1 MSDDFDFEPGH
12 GSLDRVL
19 RGRGDLLEPPDD
31 AWSTIARRA
40 RRRKRTKALLT
51 AAAGITVVAGATP
64 AVLAVRGSSDNQR
77 LQVAESPP
85 HSELSKSFGVSE
97 NPAVH
102 PSLSRLVPTSVSFV
116 TQSRGWVSGVLRV
129 RGGTVAGGLA
139 HTEDAGT
146 TWVIEAPR
154 PMPEGTVRF
163 ADSKQGLSFG
173 DEYQATDDGG
183 LTWQTLPSPGYIAD
197 LETANGVI
205 WALVRSDVRSERLE
219 LYQATLTDPTLVR
232 VSAVAPIGHRDAA
245 ITLRGHAIYITGGH
259 DMWATT
265 NDGFSWRHPRN
276 PCGGGS
282 QSFATWSATGIA
294 AECTPARGLGSIFE
308 SLDAGQDWT
317 NIANVP
323 HVRAGVGTLSAGSP
337 DDLMI
342 TTGTA
347 PPFISHHHGNR
358 WSRAGVTGPVV
369 FAAYISG
376 SHVVGVTDG
385 RGPTFVTSFD
395 AGRTWTQTPLSSTAL
410 R

>member
-1 MSDDFDFEPGH
+1 MSDDFDFDDGH

-19 RGRGDLLEPPDD
+19 RGRGDLLEPPEETW
-31 AWSTIARRA
+31 ASITRRA
-40 RRRKRTKALLT
+40 KRRKRTKAIL
-51 AAAGITVVAGATP
+51 AGAAGIMVVAGATP

-77 LQVAESPP
+77 LQIASSPP
-85 HSELSKSFGVSE
+85 HSALSKSLGVSG
-97 NPAVH
+97 NPAVR

-116 TQSRGWVSGVLRV
+116 TQSLGWVSGVLRV
-129 RGGTVAGGLA
+129 PGGTVAGGLA
-139 HTEDAGT
+139 HTEDAGA
-146 TWVIEAPR
+146 TWSIEAPR
-154 PMPEGTVRF
+154 PMPDGAVRF

-173 DEYQATDDGG
+173 GSYQATDDGG
-183 LTWQTLPSPGYIAD
+183 LTWQALPSPGYIAD

-232 VSAVAPIGHRDAA
+232 VSAVAPIGRRDAA
-245 ITLRGHAIYITGGH
+245 ITLRDHAIYITGGD
-259 DMWATT
+259 DMWVTT
-265 NDGFSWRHPRN
+265 NDGYSWRQPRN

-294 AECTPARGLGSIFE
+294 AECTPARGVGSIFE
-308 SLDAGQDWT
+308 SLDAGRDWT

-342 TTGTA
+342 TTGTT
-347 PPFISHHHGNR
+347 PPFVSHHHGNH
-358 WSRAGVTGPVV
+358 WSRAELRGAVT

-376 SHVVGVTDG
+376 SHVVGITGG
-385 RGPTFVTSFD
+385 RRATFVTSFD
-395 AGRTWTQTPLSSTAL
+395 AGRTWTQTPFSSSAP